1 MESNV
6 IEYKWIILTGEE
18 AGPKSNKMGGIWNVI
33 DSEAVTI
40 ANLLD
45 SGAIPES
52 ENVKIL
58 VVGPYFGFSG
68 ADWNSGLDRVTDLR
82 DFDPLTMDTALQS
95 TISALE
101 KTGIIIK
108 TCSRKI
114 GNTEIGYLL
123 FDTSSYDS
131 ITTVY
136 NGQQMTL
143 TNKVKSEA
151 FEHVGIDS
159 LRYENITNPAE
170 YNHYLNLSYS
180 ISELV
185 RSLMTM
191 NEELAKKYKDEA
203 ITEFAYSLAPSVR
216 VYLHCHEFGVF
227 YSIARLKKLGI
238 PVRTVA
244 TFHAT
249 IPGRTAG
256 YRSIEKIR
264 NNDPSFDSNVNEAFA
279 KLESLASYSDTITAV
294 GDSTKNEVLLFYKIE
309 AKLVR
314 NGIETFEGE
323 IDWENKKQCR
333 EKIQN
338 FLSTYLYKHHNGEQI
353 DPEKIIPIFTIS
365 RIELENKGY
374 PDLLD
379 AMVLFDRLLK
389 NHMISGTLD
398 EDVRVVCFL
407 IAAHGPKDKNNLP
420 DGFPVNLPTE
430 ILVGE
435 EQRLNQMII
444 DRNLQCENLTQ
455 GKRKAA
461 ALLYPQWIGPDD
473 GGLNMTH
480 AEFMS
485 GCVASIFPS
494 RYDPF
499 LLTGLEAGAQATP
512 SIVSRVCGFSDA
524 LKTVK
529 RLVMGMGG
537 VIVVDNIA
545 LSQNETIVDYALAM
559 DYFTATYL
567 LDKVKYNLLC
577 QEAYLLAKEMNWTM
591 PSKLYYEILTGTK
604 LDLEGEGEIKR

>member
-1 MESNV
+1 MDSSTVEH
-6 IEYKWIILTGEE
+6 KWIILAGEE
-18 AGPKSNKMGGIWNVI
+18 AGPISNKMGGIWNVI
-33 DSEAVTI
+33 DSEASTLAGLMDTGVVP
-40 ANLLD
+40 A
-45 SGAIPES
+45 S
-52 ENVKIL
+52 ENIRIL
-58 VVGPYFGFSG
+58 VAGPYFGFSG
-68 ADWNSGLDRVTDLR
+68 ADWNAGLDRITDLKG
-82 DFDPLTMDTALQS
+82 FGPLSMDGALVS

-101 KTGIIIK
+101 KTGISIK
-108 TCSRKI
+108 TCSKKI

-123 FDTSSYDS
+123 FDTSNYDA

-136 NGQQMTL
+136 EGQQMTL
-143 TNKVKSEA
+143 TNKVKRDA
-151 FEHVGIDS
+151 YDLLGIDS
-159 LRYENITNPAE
+159 LRYEKMGNSAE

-180 ISELV
+180 ISEFIRALIT
-185 RSLMTM
+185 L
-191 NEELAKKYKDEA
+191 NEEKARKYDDEA
-203 ITEFAYSLAPSVR
+203 IFEFAYSLAPTVR
-216 VYLHCHEFGVF
+216 VSLHCHEFGIFNTV
-227 YSIARLKKLGI
+227 ARLKKLGV

-264 NNDPSFDSNVNEAFA
+264 NNDAAFGPGINEAFV
-279 KLESLASYSDTITAV
+279 KLESLASYADTVTAV
-294 GDSTKNEVLLFYKIE
+294 GDSTKKEVLLFYKID

-314 NGIETFEGE
+314 NGISTVEGE
-323 IDWENKKQCR
+323 IDWENKNKCR
-333 EKIQN
+333 ERIQN
-338 FLSTYLYKHHNGEQI
+338 FLAKYLYQYCNGEQI

-379 AMVLFDRLLK
+379 SMVLLDRLLK
-389 NHMISGTLD
+389 YHILSGKLD
-398 EDVRVVCFL
+398 EDVSVVCFL
-407 IAAHGPKDKNNLP
+407 ITAHGPKEKTSLP
-420 DGFPVNLPTE
+420 EGFPVNLPNE

-435 EQRLNQMII
+435 EQRLNQMIH
-444 DRNLQCENLTQ
+444 DRDLQCENLTR
-455 GKRKAA
+455 GMRKVATV
-461 ALLYPQWIGPDD
+461 LYPQWIGPDD

-485 GCVASIFPS
+485 GCVAAIFPS

-537 VIVVDNIA
+537 VIVVDNID
-545 LSQNETIVDYALAM
+545 LSYNETVVDYALAM
-559 DYFTATYL
+559 DYFTSTYL

-577 QEAYLLAKEMNWTM
+577 QEAFLLAKEMNWEM
-591 PSKLYYEILTGTK
+591 PSKRYYELLTGSK
-604 LDLEGEGEIKR
+604 LD

>member
-1 MESNV
+1 MDSSV

-33 DSEAVTI
+33 DAEAVTM

-45 SGAIPES
+45 LGEIPEP
-52 ENVKIL
+52 EKVRIL
-58 VVGPYFGFSG
+58 VVGPYYGFSG
-68 ADWNSGLDRVTDLR
+68 ADWNSGLDRVTDLS
-82 DFDPLTMDTALQS
+82 DFGPLTMDTALQS

-101 KTGIIIK
+101 KTGLIIK

-123 FDTSSYDS
+123 FDTSSYDV
-131 ITTVY
+131 TTTAY
-136 NGQQMTL
+136 HKQQMTL

-151 FEHVGIDS
+151 FELAGIDS
-159 LRYENITNPAE
+159 YKYENITNPAE

-191 NEELAKKYKDEA
+191 NEEMAKKYTDEA
-203 ITEFAYSLAPSVR
+203 ITEFAFSLAPTVR

-264 NNDPSFDSNVNEAFA
+264 NNDPSFGPNVNEAFA
-279 KLESLASYSDTITAV
+279 KLESLASYSDTVTAV
-294 GDSTKNEVLLFYKIE
+294 GDSTKNEVRLFYKID
-309 AKLVR
+309 AILVR

-338 FLSTYLYKHHNGEQI
+338 FLSTYLYKYHNGEQI

-365 RIELENKGY
+365 RIEIENKGY

-379 AMVLFDRLLK
+379 AMVLLDRLLK
-389 NHMISGTLD
+389 NHIISGTLD

-420 DGFPVNLPTE
+420 DGFPVNLPSE

-444 DRNLQCENLTQ
+444 ERNLQCENLTR

-461 ALLYPQWIGPDD
+461 ALLYPLWIGPND

-480 AEFMS
+480 GEFMQ

-524 LKTVK
+524 LKTMK

-537 VIVVDNIA
+537 VIVVDNID
-545 LSQNETIVDYALAM
+545 LSLNETIVDYALAM
-559 DYFTATYL
+559 DYFTSTYL

-577 QEAYLLAKEMNWTM
+577 QEAYLLAKEMNWIM

-604 LDLEGEGEIKR
+604 LDS